1 MYMAILAERIRDN
14 SERKKAIPHNLTGF
28 RKRMGTIDN
37 IGAKLFDKYIIRKR
51 KESYSNVRELE
62 GSV

>member
-1 MYMAILAERIRDN
+1 
-14 SERKKAIPHNLTGF
+14 
-28 RKRMGTIDN
+28 MGTIDN
-37 IGAKLFDKYIIRKR
+37 IGAKLFGKYIIRKG